1 MKKYIILIFLIV
13 VKTGTAFS
21 QNKTEKRLK
30 TLSEQ
35 YQFVKMDSV
44 NNKMKTREYFFYK
57 ALFANV
63 CNKPKISNLYLD
75 SLTQN
80 DINQK
85 FNYYKLK
92 NDNYLK
98 LFDYK
103 NAFKTSN
110 ILTSTFSKNFSTEEL
125 NDELNTQ
132 RIWQVVKLQKPQTID
147 TFSELSVATKK
158 DKAGLIN
165 TSVLVN
171 NIETDFV
178 FDTGAGIS
186 CITESLAKKLGFII
200 LPDNNIEVMS
210 FSGIK
215 NKVLIGIAPV
225 LDIGSIKIQNAVFL
239 IYPDDAFTFANGSYV
254 INGIIGFP
262 IIKELGT
269 ITIEENSLTFS
280 KNKSLQNND
289 KNLFID
295 ELRCVVMLNFKG
307 KTLPF
312 NFDSG
317 AKQSLFNKSF
327 YELFKSYLDTN
338 GIIISEKS
346 AGAGG
351 QEIISELLE
360 IKNQSVKLGK
370 ITIDLV
376 KLQVD
381 TADYGVYGKMN
392 YGNIGQDIMGQ
403 FKKVT
408 ISFDANYLKLEN

>member
-63 CNKPKISNLYLD
+63 CNKPKVSNLYLD

-80 DINQK
+80 DITQK

-110 ILTSTFSKNFSTEEL
+110 ILTTTFSKNFSTEEL

-132 RIWQVVKLQKPQTID
+132 RIWQVLKLQEPQTID
-147 TFSELSVATKK
+147 SFSELSVATKK

-165 TSVLVN
+165 TSVLAN

-225 LDIGSIKIQNAVFL
+225 LGIGSIKIHNAVFL
-239 IYPDDAFTFANGSYV
+239 VYPDDAFTFANGSYV

-280 KNKSLQNND
+280 KNKSPENND

-338 GIIISEKS
+338 SIIISEKS